1 MRSLI
6 ENTLP
11 MLARA
16 LLVAAPAGLLIWLL
30 ANVSVEG
37 NTLLQWLRPS
47 LDGIGVL
54 LCMDGAILLGFLLA
68 LPANEIALP
77 AMLLIYTG
85 AQQLQDSGPLTE
97 LAVLLRSR
105 GWDGFTVA
113 AVLIFTICHW
123 PCATTLRTI
132 KRESGSMG
140 YALLAIVLP
149 TVCGV
154 ILCSMLALLRRILVA

>member
-37 NTLLQWLRPS
+37 NTLLQWLRSS

-123 PCATTLRTI
+123 PCATTLMTV
-132 KRESGSMG
+132 KKETNSLKWTAVSFAVP
-140 YALLAIVLP
+140 AL
-149 TVCGV
+149 CGAA
-154 ILCSMLALLRRILVA
+154 LCAFFNLLVQLIT